1 MIFEDKL
8 TEVKVVV
15 TAVRVFTII
24 VYFITLYWVIIWES
38 VKEILSL
45 RQSSS
50 TVVVYVYG
58 TSILL

>member
-24 VYFITLYWVIIWES
+24 VYFITLY
-38 VKEILSL
+38 
-45 RQSSS
+45 
-50 TVVVYVYG
+50 
-58 TSILL
+58 